1 METIPSQSDSEHVS
15 PVPPVPPGGR
25 RRRWAFRAAI
35 IAGVLAVAVVAVV
48 LVDGRS
54 KGKSQVASSISSP
67 SPAPVAPT
75 PMKLKATA
83 EPFKVALTWREG
95 SDGTVNVS
103 RYTISRDGHV
113 LHSTSDGGLRY
124 VDTTALPSQRYRYT
138 VQAVGTDGTLGEVAR
153 VSVRTPKAPLS
164 VARLKGVFN
173 MKFHITSSYGVNGF
187 DDKTEGWRFSPG
199 CARGACSTRLRD
211 IHWQRFSTDLHRS
224 GGSYVGALT
233 MTDYVVCGGTPDTSS
248 ISINLHITKAK
259 ALSNAW
265 RATAVRGTMTVSGP
279 AQLGCTSHRIEYS
292 VTGTM
297 PGAGV

>member
-1 METIPSQSDSEHVS
+1 
-15 PVPPVPPGGR
+15 
-25 RRRWAFRAAI
+25 
-35 IAGVLAVAVVAVV
+35 VVAVV

-54 KGKSQVASSISSP
+54 KGKPQIASSIPSP

-75 PMKLKATA
+75 PTKLKATA
-83 EPFKVALTWREG
+83 GPFKVALTWREG
-95 SDGTVNVS
+95 SDGTADVS

-113 LHSTSDGGLRY
+113 VGSTIDGGLRF

-138 VQAVGTDGTLGEVAR
+138 VQAAGADGTLSEAAR
-153 VSVRTPKAPLS
+153 VNVRTPKAPLS

-224 GGSYVGALT
+224 GGSYAGAFT
-233 MTDYVVCGGTPDTSS
+233 MRDYLACGGTPDTSS
-248 ISINLHITKAK
+248 ISINLHMASAK
-259 ALSNAW
+259 ALDNAW

-279 AQLGCTSHRIEYS
+279 AQLGCRSHRVEYS
-292 VTGTM
+292 VTGRL
-297 PGAGV
+297 PRASVS